1 MRAERLFHIF
11 LVLYLLLGLLNLD
24 TLPVVWND
32 EVQNLDP
39 AVQHLQTGNW
49 VSWLWPNPGATERF
63 ASYPPFI
70 HHWHRLMLVFLPL
83 KPFWVR
89 LPFLLITCLSLW
101 ALFQI
106 LKRSDSKAY
115 WALGFTLLFAWDRS
129 VFEIARSVRVEPLAM
144 ALLIA
149 YAWGPSSL
157 WLRSFLLCLLPA
169 CHLLLAP
176 LALGMFIYEGI
187 KHPKILDRAR
197 LLSPAIGIGIYLL
210 YHYNWDISNAYQ
222 QMSYQIAK
230 HSASQ
235 ASNGLN
241 ELLYTYKQ
249 APFQALFFFVA
260 LLGLTYHHIRSRQ
273 HNFWLYAL
281 GLYLLTLTA
290 AQPLHR
296 YWPMAWLLLSLASAP
311 LLSKSPK
318 WLLGLGAL
326 ALFNGAG
333 LYAARHFSAL
343 ADRPARLSEP
353 ALAWLDQQ
361 LKEAPEGSLITG
373 SALAAYAAY
382 NNPNLEYGMPDYLQ
396 TFQHPRKAIT
406 EVYVLDFGSGHR
418 GPDTLSLPPATCL
431 GTYQP
436 APAMTVMGFENWPG
450 ESYRGMKLYRL
461 KDPKDWVKLKPQAR
475 P

>member
-1 MRAERLFHIF
+1 MRAERLFQIF
-11 LVLYLLLGLLNLD
+11 LFLYLLLGLINLD

-49 VSWLWPNPGATERF
+49 ISWLWPNPGATEQF

-83 KPFWVR
+83 NPFWVR

-106 LKRSDSKAY
+106 LKRSDSQAY
-115 WALGFTLLFAWDRS
+115 LALGLTLLFAWDRS
-129 VFEIARSVRVEPLAM
+129 VFEISRSIRVEPLAM
-144 ALLIA
+144 ALVMA
-149 YAWGPSSL
+149 YAWGPPSVL
-157 WLRSFLLCLLPA
+157 LRSFLLCLLPT

-176 LALGMFIYEGI
+176 LALVMFIFEGI
-187 KHPKILDRAR
+187 KHPKLRDRAL
-197 LLSPAIGIGIYLL
+197 LLSPALGIGLYLL

-230 HSASQ
+230 HSASTT
-235 ASNGLN
+235 SNGLH
-241 ELLYTYKQ
+241 ELFYTYKQ
-249 APFQALFFFVA
+249 APVLALFFLVA
-260 LLGLTYHHIRSRQ
+260 LLGLTYRQIRLRQ

-281 GLYLLTLTA
+281 GLYLLTLSS

-296 YWPMAWLLLSLASAP
+296 YWPMAWLLLSLALAP
-311 LLSKSPK
+311 LLMHAPK

-326 ALFNGAG
+326 ALINGAG

-343 ADRPARLSEP
+343 ADRPARLSRP
-353 ALAWLDQQ
+353 ALAWLEQQ
-361 LKEAPEGSLITG
+361 LQSAPEGSLITG

-382 NNPNLEYGMPDYLQ
+382 QNPNLEYGMPDYLQ
-396 TFQHPRKAIT
+396 TFQQPRKAIK
-406 EVYVLDFGSGHR
+406 EVYVLDFGTGHR
-418 GPDTLSLPPATCL
+418 GPDTLSLPPCVCL
-431 GTYQP
+431 GSYQT
-436 APAMTVMGFENWPG
+436 APAQTIAGFQNWPG
-450 ESYRGMKLYRL
+450 ESYQSMKLYRL
-461 KDPKDWVKLKPQAR
+461 KNPNDWVKLMPEAH